1 MLTQSHC
8 AFTSFSCSPKKVAEM
23 YYHTIKFLV
32 LCILWYTSSA
42 VSNTLG
48 KQILNEQPYPVT
60 LTFIQF
66 GLTSLFSFVYSYSF
80 NNIQKL
86 DWGVVNDV
94 GPMAIFQIGGHVF
107 SSLALTYIT
116 VSSSHTIKVYWSL
129 ILGTVTFIHCHCV

>member
-1 MLTQSHC
+1 MLN
-8 AFTSFSCSPKKVAEM
+8 AV
-23 YYHTIKFLV
+23 KFLV

-66 GLTSLFSFVYSYSF
+66 ILTSIFSFLYSYVTR
-80 NNIQKL
+80 NIQKL
-86 DWGVVNDV
+86 DISIIREV

-116 VSSSHTIKVYWSL
+116 VSSSHTIKVGLL
-129 ILGTVTFIHCHCV
+129 IGFITSFHCNRI